1 MMTTST
7 FMGIPPR
14 GYRSGEPGF
23 VQPVVPGTDAED
35 DRGMRRAIDG
45 ASGFVVGAHLSIA
58 GGRARGFPGAVDEAR
73 ALGATALQIF
83 TRSPS
88 VWRAR
93 AIEAAEAAAFRTSA
107 AACGLRFVAV
117 HAIYLLN
124 LATPD
129 DALYERSI
137 AALVEDVQ
145 RAELLGVTCVVA
157 HLGAHR
163 GAGAKEGVA
172 RVAEGIGRVLA
183 ATCRVGLLLET
194 SSGSGTTVGGRFEE
208 IATIADRV
216 ADERVGVCFDTCHAF
231 AAGYDLKTPRAVEA
245 TLRRF
250 DRAVGLER
258 LRLVHLNDSAH
269 GLGSRRDRHE
279 HLGRGAIGSGLAAL
293 VRHPALE
300 RVPFILET
308 PKTLDGRRDA
318 DAVNLRWARNARRG
332 EEGS

>member
-1 MMTTST
+1 
-7 FMGIPPR
+7 
-14 GYRSGEPGF
+14 
-23 VQPVVPGTDAED
+23 
-35 DRGMRRAIDG
+35 MRRTIGG

-58 GGRARGFPGAVDEAR
+58 GGHARGFPGAVNEAR

-88 VWRAR
+88 VWRAWS
-93 AIEAAEAAAFRTSA
+93 IDAAEAAAFRTSA
-107 AACGLRFVAV
+107 SASDLRFLAV

-129 DALYERSI
+129 DALHERSV
-137 AALVEDVQ
+137 AALIEDMQ
-145 RAELLGVTCVVA
+145 RAETLGAACVVT

-163 GAGAKEGVA
+163 GAGVKEGAA
-172 RVAEGIGRVLA
+172 RVVEAVGRVLA
-183 ATCRVGLLLET
+183 ATRRVELLLET
-194 SSGSGTTVGGRFEE
+194 SAGSGTTLGARFEE
-208 IATIADRV
+208 IATIAEGA
-216 ADERVGVCFDTCHAF
+216 ADGRVGVCFDTCHAF
-231 AAGYDLKTPRAVEA
+231 AAGHDLRTPRAVES

-279 HLGRGAIGSGLAAL
+279 HLGRGAIGAGLAAL
-293 VRHPALE
+293 IRHPALE

>member
-1 MMTTST
+1 
-7 FMGIPPR
+7 
-14 GYRSGEPGF
+14 
-23 VQPVVPGTDAED
+23 
-35 DRGMRRAIDG
+35 MRRAIGG
-45 ASGFVVGAHLSIA
+45 ASGFVLGAHLSIA
-58 GGRARGFPGAVDEAR
+58 GGGSRGFPGAVDEAR

-93 AIEAAEAAAFRTSA
+93 TIDAAEAAAFRTSA
-107 AACGLRFVAV
+107 SASGLRFVAV

-129 DALYERSI
+129 DALYERSVAVLI
-137 AALVEDVQ
+137 EEVQ
-145 RAELLGVTCVVA
+145 RAEALGAVCVVT

-163 GAGAKEGVA
+163 GAGAKEGASRVVA
-172 RVAEGIGRVLA
+172 AIGCVLEATRRVE
-183 ATCRVGLLLET
+183 LLLET
-194 SSGSGTTVGGRFEE
+194 SAGSGTTLGGRFDE
-208 IATIADRV
+208 IAEIVERV
-216 ADERVGVCFDTCHAF
+216 DDERVGVCMDTCHVF
-231 AAGYDLKTPRAVEA
+231 AAGYDIRTPKAVDT

-250 DRAVGLER
+250 DRIIGLAS

-269 GLGSRRDRHE
+269 EIGSHRDRHE

-293 VRHPALE
+293 VRHPALAD
-300 RVPFILET
+300 VPFILET
-308 PKTLDGRRDA
+308 PKTLDGHRDA